1 MRVPRTSSGS
11 AQLLGRLFEHEAPG
25 EAVVALPPEPG
36 LPFLFEETLP
46 RAQYIHLDYAV
57 FRSDRDLLERTPGSM
72 EPIFAL
78 DWESVRPVGWAVIFL
93 PKEKELAEWVMAG
106 LSARLHPGAQV
117 RVVGENRAGIRSVK
131 PLIEAAV
138 GPVHSNRSGRHA
150 VLWEAV
156 RAAVIPPP
164 RDLRRAFEFEVGG
177 ETLRA
182 VSYPGVFSHGE
193 FDPGTR
199 ILLEALGRPSF
210 ERALDWGC
218 GAGVIGA
225 YLLRLRPE
233 AFVDLVDSHALALR
247 SARETLEAN
256 GFPSDRVYA
265 TDGFSDVRGTF
276 DLIVANPPF
285 HAGTKTCLSVTE
297 RMIRDSTRH
306 LLPGGRLVLVAN
318 AFLGYPAV
326 LRECYRNLRVLAE
339 TTKFRVFEAR
349 ND

>member
-1 MRVPRTSSGS
+1 V
-11 AQLLGRLFEHEAPG
+11 QLLGRQLEHEAPA
-25 EAVVALPPEPG
+25 EALVALPPEPG
-36 LPFLFEETLP
+36 LPFLFEATLP
-46 RAQYIHLDYAV
+46 RAQYVHLDYAV
-57 FRSDRDLLERTPGSM
+57 YRSDRDLLGGVPGGV

-78 DWESVRPVGWAVIFL
+78 DWESVRPASWAVIFL
-93 PKEKELAEWVMAG
+93 PKEKELAEWVMTG
-106 LSARLHPGAQV
+106 LAARLRPGAQV

-138 GPVHSNRSGRHA
+138 GPVHGNRSGRHA

-156 RAAVIPPP
+156 RADVLPPP
-164 RDLRRAFEFEVGG
+164 RDLRRAFAFEVGG

-199 ILLEALGRPSF
+199 FLLDALGRPPF

-225 YLLRLRPE
+225 YLLRLRPQS
-233 AFVDLVDSHALALR
+233 FVDLVDSHSLALR

-265 TDGFSDVRGTF
+265 TDGFTEVRGTF

-285 HAGTKTCLSVTE
+285 HAGTKTRLSVTE
-297 RMIRDSTRH
+297 RMIRDSARH

-318 AFLGYPAV
+318 TFLGYPAV
-326 LRECYRNLRVLAE
+326 LRECYRKLRILAE
-339 TTKFRVFEAR
+339 TTRFRVFEAT